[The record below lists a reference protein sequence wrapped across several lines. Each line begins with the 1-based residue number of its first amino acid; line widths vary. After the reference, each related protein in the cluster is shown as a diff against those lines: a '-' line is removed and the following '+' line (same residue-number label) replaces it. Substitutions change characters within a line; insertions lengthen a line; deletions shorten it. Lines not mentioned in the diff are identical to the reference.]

1 MRNPDPIHEY
11 HRMVNMFL
19 DQQLNDD
26 ENRQVLHQAQ
36 ENPEFQ
42 RVLRTEQNFRDLI
55 KKNVVQR
62 DHTNARLLE
71 NIRTKISNQD
81 TELR

>member
-19 DQQLNDD
+19 DQQLNDE
-26 ENRQVLHQAQ
+26 ENRQVLHQAK

-62 DHTNARLLE
+62 PQASSRILE
-71 NIRTKISNQD
+71 NIRIRISNK
-81 TELR
+81 ENL

>member
-1 MRNPDPIHEY
+1 MRNPNPIHEY

-19 DQQLNDD
+19 DHQLNDE
-26 ENRQVLHQAQ
+26 ENQKVLHQAQ

-42 RVLRTEQNFRDLI
+42 RVLRTEQSFRDLI

-62 DHTNARLLE
+62 PHVTSRLID
-71 NIRTKISNQD
+71 NIRNKISGQGD
-81 TELR
+81 GR

>member
-19 DQQLNDD
+19 DQQLNDE

-62 DHTNARLLE
+62 PAASSRILE
-71 NIRTKISNQD
+71 NIRLKISNK
-81 TELR
+81 ENL

>member
-19 DQQLNDD
+19 DQQLNDE
-26 ENRQVLHQAQ
+26 ENQQVLHQAQ

-42 RVLRTEQNFRDLI
+42 RVLRTEQNFRELI
-55 KKNVVQR
+55 KKNVVHRSQG
-62 DHTNARLLE
+62 TSRLID
-71 NIRTKISNQD
+71 NIRSKILNQ
-81 TELR
+81 E

>member
-62 DHTNARLLE
+62 DQTNSKLLE
-71 NIRTKISNQD
+71 NIRLKISD
-81 TELR
+81 TNSDLR

>member
-11 HRMVNMFL
+11 HRMANLFL

-26 ENRQVLHQAQ
+26 ENRQVLHRAE

-42 RVLRTEQNFRDLI
+42 RVLQDTQNFRELI

-62 DHTNARLLE
+62 THTTSRLLE
-71 NIRTKISNQD
+71 SIKAKISNND
-81 TELR
+81 LRS

>member
-11 HRMVNMFL
+11 HRMVSMFL
-19 DQQLNDD
+19 DQQLNDE

-42 RVLRTEQNFRDLI
+42 RVLRTEQNFRELI
-55 KKNVVQR
+55 KKNVVHRPQV
-62 DHTNARLLE
+62 TSRLID
-71 NIRTKISNQD
+71 NIRSRILKQ
-81 TELR
+81 E

>member
-19 DQQLNDD
+19 DQQLNDE

-62 DHTNARLLE
+62 PQASSRILE
-71 NIRTKISNQD
+71 NIRLKISNK
-81 TELR
+81 ENL

>member
-11 HRMVNMFL
+11 HRMAHMFL

-26 ENRQVLHQAQ
+26 ENQKVLHQAS

-62 DHTNARLLE
+62 PIAANRLLE
-71 NIRTKISNQD
+71 NIRIRISEDKI
-81 TELR
+81 R

>member
-26 ENRQVLHQAQ
+26 ENQNVLH
-36 ENPEFQ
+36 
-42 RVLRTEQNFRDLI
+42 
-55 KKNVVQR
+55 
-62 DHTNARLLE
+62 
-71 NIRTKISNQD
+71 
-81 TELR
+81 

>member
-26 ENRQVLHQAQ
+26 ENRQVLHIK
-36 ENPEFQ
+36 PRKIPIP

-55 KKNVVQR
+55 KKM
-62 DHTNARLLE
+62 
-71 NIRTKISNQD
+71 
-81 TELR
+81 

>member
-11 HRMVNMFL
+11 HRMANLFL

-26 ENRQVLHQAQ
+26 ENQQVLHQA
-36 ENPEFQ
+36 EKNPEFQ
-42 RVLRTEQNFRDLI
+42 RVLLDTQNFRELI

-62 DHTNARLLE
+62 PQATSRL
-71 NIRTKISNQD
+71 IDSIKAKISSSDQ
-81 TELR
+81 RG

>member
-19 DQQLNDD
+19 DQQLNDE

-62 DHTNARLLE
+62 PQASSRILE
-71 NIRTKISNQD
+71 NIRMKISNMD
-81 TELR
+81 NL

>member
-11 HRMVNMFL
+11 HRMVSMFL

-62 DHTNARLLE
+62 PQATSRILE
-71 NIRTKISNQD
+71 NIKSRISNND
-81 TELR
+81 PL

>member
-19 DQQLNDD
+19 DQQLNDE

-42 RVLRTEQNFRDLI
+42 RVLRTEQNFRELI

-62 DHTNARLLE
+62 SHVTSKLID
-71 NIRTKISNQD
+71 NIRSRISNQ
-81 TELR
+81 E

>member
-19 DQQLNDD
+19 DQQLNDE

-42 RVLRTEQNFRDLI
+42 RVLRTEQNFRELI
-55 KKNVVQR
+55 KKNVVHRSQG
-62 DHTNARLLE
+62 TSRLID
-71 NIRTKISNQD
+71 NIRSKILKQ
-81 TELR
+81 E

>member
-19 DQQLNDD
+19 DQQLNDE

-42 RVLRTEQNFRDLI
+42 RVLRTEQNFRELI
-55 KKNVVQR
+55 KKNVFHRSQG
-62 DHTNARLLE
+62 TSRLID
-71 NIRTKISNQD
+71 NIRSKILKQ
-81 TELR
+81 E

>member
-19 DQQLNDD
+19 DQQLND
-26 ENRQVLHQAQ
+26 EETQQVLHQAQ

-42 RVLRTEQNFRDLI
+42 RVLRTEQNFRELI
-55 KKNVVQR
+55 KKNVVHRSQG
-62 DHTNARLLE
+62 TSRLID
-71 NIRTKISNQD
+71 NIRSKILKQQ
-81 TELR
+81 

>member
-1 MRNPDPIHEY
+1 MRNPDPINEY

-26 ENRQVLHQAQ
+26 ENQNVLHQA
-36 ENPEFQ
+36 EINPEFQ

-62 DHTNARLLE
+62 TGTDRLLE
-71 NIRTKISNQD
+71 NIRTRISEDNI
-81 TELR
+81 R

>member
-11 HRMVNMFL
+11 HRMVNMYL

-26 ENRQVLHQAQ
+26 ESRQMLHQAQ
-36 ENPEFQ
+36 GNPEFQ

-62 DHTNARLLE
+62 PDATSRLLA
-71 NIRTKISNQD
+71 NIKSKISD
-81 TELR
+81 PGSR

>member
-26 ENRQVLHQAQ
+26 ESRQMLHQAQ
-36 ENPEFQ
+36 GI
-42 RVLRTEQNFRDLI
+42 QNSKGCYALS
-55 KKNVVQR
+55 K
-62 DHTNARLLE
+62 TSG
-71 NIRTKISNQD
+71 T
-81 TELR
+81 

>member
-11 HRMVNMFL
+11 HRMVSMFL

-36 ENPEFQ
+36 ENPEFE

-62 DHTNARLLE
+62 PQATSRILE
-71 NIRTKISNQD
+71 NIRNRISTIEN
-81 TELR
+81 L